1 MVRKWLPDGCHPK
14 RVMENL
20 TVNSEVTFDRCDLLG
35 GSGAGNVGRSQ
46 QNGGVSDSAFSDF
59 HDSIWVR
66 HDDFDPAWVRH
77 TPEASLPV
85 KEATVGSVRT
95 DLAVGEERLADVREI
110 DGFLVIEGIDCG
122 VLAVTGP

>member
-1 MVRKWLPDGCHPK
+1 VRKWLPDGCHPK
-14 RVMENL
+14 RVTENP

-35 GSGAGNVGRSQ
+35 SSGAGNVGRSQ
-46 QNGGVSDSAFSDF
+46 QNGGIPNGAFSDF

-66 HDDFDPAWVRH
+66 HDEFDPARIRH

-85 KEATVGSVRT
+85 KEATVGSVLT
-95 DLAVGEERLADVREI
+95 DLAIGEEGLADVREI
-110 DGFLVIEGIDCG
+110 DCFLVVKSIDRW